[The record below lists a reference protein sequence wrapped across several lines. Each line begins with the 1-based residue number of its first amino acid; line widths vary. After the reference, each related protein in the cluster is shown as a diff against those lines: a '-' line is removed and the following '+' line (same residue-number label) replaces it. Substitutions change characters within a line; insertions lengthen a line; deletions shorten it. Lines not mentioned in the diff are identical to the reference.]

1 MLNGLRFEITSPYTK
16 LESLL
21 YDRVVAPAVTQLR
34 DAVLGEL
41 LADLPSQA
49 SILDV
54 GCGGGQIATLLL
66 EERADLHVTGLDLS
80 PEQIGRAIART
91 ADFADRTDFVVGAAE
106 AMPFCSRSFDLVLSV
121 ASLKHWPDKKRG
133 LGECLRVLKPGGRL
147 AIIEADRDCRDS
159 DARAFIARWQVPRA
173 MKAFALLAFRN
184 LVAAKSLARHEIRE
198 LIDGLPI
205 ADHDV
210 RLLPSTP
217 AWILIGRRSPAPS
230 AIAATGYAEN
240 A

>member
-1 MLNGLRFEITSPYTK
+1 
-16 LESLL
+16 
-21 YDRVVAPAVTQLR
+21 VTQLR

-91 ADFADRTDFVVGAAE
+91 ADFADRTDFVVGTAE
-106 AMPFCSRSFDLVLSV
+106 PMPLPSRSFDLVLSV
-121 ASLKHWPDKKRG
+121 ASIKHWTEKKRG

-147 AIIEADRDCRDS
+147 AIIEADRDCSDR
-159 DARAFIARWQVPRA
+159 DARAFIACWRVPRA
-173 MKAFALLAFRN
+173 IKGFALLAFRN
-184 LVAAKSLARHEIRE
+184 FVAAKSLARHDIRE
-198 LIDGLPI
+198 LLEGLPI
-205 ADHDV
+205 TDHDV
-210 RLLPSTP
+210 RALPSTP
-217 AWILIGRRSPAPS
+217 AWILIGRRSPAPHIVEAHANVS
-230 AIAATGYAEN
+230 RA
-240 A
+240 